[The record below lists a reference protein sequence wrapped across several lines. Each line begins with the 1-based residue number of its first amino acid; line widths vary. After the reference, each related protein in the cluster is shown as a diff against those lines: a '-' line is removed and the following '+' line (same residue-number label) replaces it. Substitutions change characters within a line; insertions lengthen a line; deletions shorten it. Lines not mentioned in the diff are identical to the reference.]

1 MGWEYLIL
9 MYVAGKAKRAYPT
22 GTLLRNRIKMN
33 YTATEPKILHLRAHK
48 SA

>member
-1 MGWEYLIL
+1 